1 MIDEIS
7 KIYLLRLRELVEK
20 GEFPRHIE
28 DVISRLFAALE
39 KEKARSAELQ
49 ERLSAQEAK
58 ASEMRAALG
67 YACRFCHGGY
77 IDCNGDKCRQK
88 NCTACYGDDAVGFD
102 SGIIEKA
109 IVSDGG
115 TLSAELKLLREFEG
129 IYRNSPLDGDENV
142 ITFIRLV
149 IPVIKK
155 LDALRDWNSKQDSG
169 NGEKN
174 G

>member
-28 DVISRLFAALE
+28 DVIARLFAALE
-39 KEKARSAELQ
+39 KEKARSAEL
-49 ERLSAQEAK
+49 EKRLEDFVEHHKRVMGLPCAK
-58 ASEMRAALG
+58 CAEMRAALE

-109 IVSDGG
+109 IASDGG
-115 TLSAELKLLREFEG
+115 TLAEEVKVLRAALEKIRDCDFT
-129 IYRNSPLDGDENV
+129 
-142 ITFIRLV
+142 ITLPDRMDAVRDIAR
-149 IPVIKK
+149 
-155 LDALRDWNSKQDSG
+155 DALLGKP
-169 NGEKN
+169 
-174 G
+174 